1 MAPLPRCCS
10 ALSRVAQAARLL
22 FSALRATRFEA
33 RRRLFVKRWHPP
45 AVSAPSD
52 FLEGANVR
60 QREPLTGEFPMT
72 DAEKNAP
79 RDDEVTPEECKR
91 DPEDREVH
99 RANIRKLREKMM
111 DKTLADS
118 YPASDP
124 PSSIP
129 DPGEDDSM
137 KQEKDKAA

>member
-1 MAPLPRCCS
+1 MPVERKLTEQEAPPEH
-10 ALSRVAQAARLL
+10 ADNTNNPNPNAMGNVAAKPKCDPNAAI
-22 FSALRATRFEA
+22 
-33 RRRLFVKRWHPP
+33 PDP
-45 AVSAPSD
+45 AC
-52 FLEGANVR
+52 EI
-60 QREPLTGEFPMT
+60 TG
-72 DAEKNAP
+72 
-79 RDDEVTPEECKR
+79 R

-99 RANIRKLREKMM
+99 RKHEKSVREKMM

-137 KQEKDKAA
+137 AA